1 MASSLIWTCPRT
13 ARIASSSARRGD
25 YDPVRSVICIIER
38 RAGRRHELGKGVVV
52 DQAPS
57 GDAMPGIAL
66 GAQAYGR
73 RILAAVPGGAT
84 LAFDRDLRVLFAE
97 GGEFERL
104 GLDAAGMVGRRL
116 PDVLPASSWAQL
128 RDAYEGAVDGRTSTT
143 DFVSRGLR
151 YSVHASPLV
160 SDDEIVGALVVSHS
174 VTEQRRLQSVV
185 DAQDMI
191 ARSSARLLET
201 AFDRA
206 PIGMSVVGVDGRWLR
221 VNDAYCQMLGYEREE
236 LLGKTFRDLTH
247 PDDVDQDVEWTQ
259 RAIGGETDSLE
270 REKRYQRRDGSTV
283 WMLTRS
289 EIIRDDDGEPMYSI
303 SLLQDVT
310 ERRRSD
316 LALHTSEQRLR
327 SILDNTPDAVSVQ
340 DREGRYQ
347 LVNRAFEQRFGLH
360 EAWILGRG
368 DDEVMPADGAQRD
381 REAHAEVLKTGEVVE
396 REEVLPRDGEERIY
410 VTAKFPLRDA
420 DGDIYAVGAIFNDIT
435 DRKRREI
442 ELSDRLTWTDRIH
455 SAVSQERLVLH
466 AQPIINLATG
476 EVEQAELLVRMLAHH
491 GSRELVAPGEFIPAA
506 ERFDLIAVIDQW
518 VVARALDLAM
528 DHRVEINLS
537 GKTVS
542 DPEQVA
548 EIERLVARSGAPPQ
562 NIIFEITET
571 AVAQN
576 LDSARRFAQR
586 LRAMGCSFALDDFG
600 VGFGSFTYLKHLP
613 VDYLKI
619 DVAFVR
625 DMVRDEDDRQVVT
638 AMLGVARDFG
648 IKTIAEGVED
658 QPTLE
663 LLGLMGADY
672 AQGYFIGRPGPTEQ
686 LWPIPN
692 DLTRT
697 P

>member
-1 MASSLIWTCPRT
+1 
-13 ARIASSSARRGD
+13 
-25 YDPVRSVICIIER
+25 
-38 RAGRRHELGKGVVV
+38 
-52 DQAPS
+52 
-57 GDAMPGIAL
+57 
-66 GAQAYGR
+66 
-73 RILAAVPGGAT
+73 
-84 LAFDRDLRVLFAE
+84 
-97 GGEFERL
+97 
-104 GLDAAGMVGRRL
+104 
-116 PDVLPASSWAQL
+116 
-128 RDAYEGAVDGRTSTT
+128 
-143 DFVSRGLR
+143 
-151 YSVHASPLV
+151 
-160 SDDEIVGALVVSHS
+160 
-174 VTEQRRLQSVV
+174 
-185 DAQDMI
+185 
-191 ARSSARLLET
+191 
-201 AFDRA
+201 
-206 PIGMSVVGVDGRWLR
+206 
-221 VNDAYCQMLGYEREE
+221 MLGYEREE

-247 PDDVDQDVEWTQ
+247 PDDVDQDVEWTL
-259 RAIGGETDSLE
+259 RAVDGETDSLE
-270 REKRYQRRDGSTV
+270 REKRYRRRDGSTV
-283 WMLTRS
+283 WMLARS
-289 EIIRDDDGEPMYSI
+289 EIIRDDDGRPMYAI

-340 DREGRYQ
+340 DRHGRYQ

-360 EAWILGRG
+360 EAWIIGRG
-368 DDEVMPADGAQRD
+368 DDEVMPADGARRD

-396 REEVLPRDGEERIY
+396 REEVLPRDGEERVY

-435 DRKRREI
+435 DRKRREV
-442 ELSDRLTWTDRIH
+442 ELSDRLQWTDRIH

-476 EVEQAELLVRMLAHH
+476 EMEQAELLVRMLARH
-491 GSRELVAPGEFIPAA
+491 GSAELIAPGDFIPAA
-506 ERFDLIAVIDQW
+506 ERFDLIGVIDQW

-528 DHRVEINLS
+528 EHRVEINLS

-548 EIERLVARSGAPPQ
+548 EIERLVARCGAPPQ

-600 VGFGSFTYLKHLP
+600 VGFGSFTYLKRLP

-672 AQGYFIGRPGPTEQ
+672 AQGYFIGRPGPTDG
-686 LWPIPN
+686 LWPTSN
-692 DLTRT
+692 DVTRT